1 MAKNNTITFDKGSI
15 NVDAVNGAVRA
26 HGNLLVAID
35 QESANMILQH
45 FTAMPGVTD
54 SYTFGRTLLGKISR
68 KYTGEFKGQVAD
80 GKIQPRTLKVYPCVM
95 EMSDEPESYRRAYVT
110 EVRGGITKHPFEIWL
125 NNWGVKSAS
134 KELHDAFL
142 AAKYDPSD
150 EKTALSDSF
159 DGPLTVIQKAFT
171 AKEISAAEGN
181 LHITGKM
188 TVADVGDKLL
198 AMWRKLPAA
207 ARMQNMKMM
216 ISLELG
222 DMYDDWLENKG
233 TYITG
238 SGAEE
243 TGAKYLRGTGGKVEL
258 VRMSGYPE
266 GKEQFVWI
274 TLKENQYY
282 GFDQPSDMTTLQAFP
297 SGNPYLYTAFGK
309 YVMGCEFVTL
319 NKYVFRCNEQGM
331 TLPAAAE
338 PGQE

>member
-1 MAKNNTITFDKGSI
+1 MPKNNTISFTNGPIDI
-15 NVDAVNGAVRA
+15 TAVNTAVRE

-35 QESANMILQH
+35 QESAGMLLQH
-45 FTAMPGVTD
+45 FTAMPGVKD

-80 GKIQPRTLKVYPCVM
+80 GVIQPRTLKVYPCVM
-95 EMSDEPESYRRAYVT
+95 EMADEPESYRRAYVT
-110 EVRGGITKHPFEIWL
+110 EVRGGIEKHPFEIWL

-142 AAKYDPSD
+142 SAKYDASTS
-150 EKTALSDSF
+150 KTALSDAF
-159 DGPLTVIQKAFT
+159 DGPLTILQKAIT
-171 AKEISAAEGN
+171 DKEIAVAEGN
-181 LHITGKM
+181 MYATGQM
-188 TVADVGDKLL
+188 TTADVGDKLL
-198 AMWRKLPAA
+198 AMWRKMPAA
-207 ARMQNMKMM
+207 ARMQKMKMM

-258 VRMSGYPE
+258 VRMSGVPAAQT
-266 GKEQFVWI
+266 QFVWI

-282 GFDQPSDMTTLQAFP
+282 GFDQSSDMTTLTAFQ
-297 SGNPYLYTAFGK
+297 SGNPYLYTAYGE
-309 YVMGCEFVTL
+309 YVMGSQFVTL
-319 NKYVFRCNEQGM
+319 NKYVFICNEQGM
-331 TLPAAAE
+331 TLPSA
-338 PGQE
+338 